1 MSIPFIDLKTQYRRV
16 ATEVEQGIQAVL
28 ASGAYINGP
37 AVARLEERLAGYCGT
52 RFAVGCA
59 SGTDALMM
67 ALMALKVGPGDAVFC
82 PPFTFMATAEV
93 VALLGA
99 TPVFVDVDPAT
110 CNIDPAQLKKAV
122 RAVRSGDASL
132 HPLPQHAGKLTPKAV
147 IPVDLFGLLADY
159 QAILPV
165 AAEHGLFV
173 IEDAAQAFGATVAL
187 PGEPS
192 GAARRACS
200 FGQIGCTSF
209 FPAKPLG
216 CYGDGGMCFTDDPEL
231 LELLRSIRVHGQGR
245 EKYDNVRL
253 GITGRLDTI
262 QAAVLLAKFEI
273 FEDEVRLRQ
282 DVAARYAELLGAL
295 PGLTLPAVP
304 GGHVSVYAQYC
315 ILAESSA
322 HRQELLD
329 RLTKAGV
336 PSSIYYPKPLHL
348 QPAFAN
354 LGYQPGSMPVSEAL
368 AARIFSIP
376 MHPYLTVETQQEI
389 VNALAG

>member
-1 MSIPFIDLKTQYRRV
+1 MSIPFIDLKTQHRRV
-16 ATEVEQGIQAVL
+16 AAEVERGIQAVL
-28 ASGAYINGP
+28 ASGAFINGP
-37 AVARLEERLAGYCGT
+37 DVARLEERLAGYCGT
-52 RFAVGCA
+52 RHAVGCA

-110 CNIDPAQLKKAV
+110 CNMDPARLDLAV
-122 RAVRSGDASL
+122 RAVRADDPAL
-132 HPLPQHAGKLTPKAV
+132 HPLPAHAGALTPKAV

-159 QAILPV
+159 AAILPV
-165 AAEHGLFV
+165 AAAHGLFV
-173 IEDAAQAFGATVAL
+173 IEDAAQAFGATSEL
-187 PGEPS
+187 S
-192 GAARRACS
+192 GVARRAGS
-200 FGQIGCTSF
+200 FGQIACTSF

-231 LELLRSIRVHGQGR
+231 LELLRSIRVHGQGAD
-245 EKYDNVRL
+245 KYQNVRL
-253 GITGRLDTI
+253 GITGRLDTM

-282 DVAARYAELLGAL
+282 DVAARYAKLLGPI
-295 PGLTLPAVP
+295 PGLTLPVVP
-304 GGHVSVYAQYC
+304 GGNVSVHAQYC
-315 ILAESSA
+315 IQAESTA

-329 RLTKAGV
+329 RLTRAQV
-336 PSSIYYPKPLHL
+336 PSSIYYPVPLHL

-354 LGYQPGSMPVSEAL
+354 LGYGPGAMPVSEAL

-376 MHPYLTVETQQEI
+376 MHPYLTAEVQQEI
-389 VNALAG
+389 AAALAG